1 MSDKTFT
8 QSRRNFLKSAA
19 YTSALSVGSLS
30 GVAMAA
36 KSSLSTE
43 AKSSADEATGSSKSE
58 NRETVILFNQSGETV
73 QLDAENPVSL
83 ELLNGWAVVKIN
95 KQLDSN
101 LPSISLAPG
110 QRQGFS
116 VDSVLGPLLDTT
128 GNYIVI
134 TSEFTALNNVV
145 PISSVDVAVA

>member
-1 MSDKTFT
+1 MLDKPFT

-36 KSSLSTE
+36 NSTLSTD
-43 AKSSADEATGSSKSE
+43 AALSADEIASVSKSA
-58 NRETVILFNQSGETV
+58 NKETVILFNHSGETV
-73 QLDAENPVSL
+73 KLDAANPVSL

-95 KQLDSN
+95 KHTDSN
-101 LPSISLAPG
+101 QPSIRLSPG
-110 QRQGFS
+110 ERKGFS

-134 TSEFTALNNVV
+134 TSEFTALNNIV
-145 PISSVDVAVA
+145 PISTVDVAVA

>member
-1 MSDKTFT
+1 MFDKTFT

-36 KSSLSTE
+36 N
-43 AKSSADEATGSSKSE
+43 SAFSIDDASNSSKSD
-58 NRETVILFNQSGETV
+58 NKETVILFNQSDETV
-73 QLDAENPVSL
+73 ELDAANPVTL

-95 KQLDSN
+95 KQTESN
-101 LPSISLAPG
+101 QPSIRLAPG

-116 VDSVLGPLLDTT
+116 VDSVLGPLLELLIKIIRLDSIE
-128 GNYIVI
+128 G
-134 TSEFTALNNVV
+134 
-145 PISSVDVAVA
+145 